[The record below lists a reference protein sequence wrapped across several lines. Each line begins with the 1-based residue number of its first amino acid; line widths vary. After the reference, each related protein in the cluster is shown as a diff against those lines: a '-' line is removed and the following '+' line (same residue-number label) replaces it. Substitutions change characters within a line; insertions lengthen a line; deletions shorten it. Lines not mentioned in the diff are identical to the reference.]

1 MELRQIRAFVVVADE
16 ASFTRAAARLN
27 LVQSA
32 VSAAVRNLE
41 RHLGAEL
48 FERTTHHV
56 HLTQAGRLFL
66 PEARRT
72 LAAAQEAQHVIEQMR
87 GGLRGEVRLGVIQ
100 TPQHVVAQPALLI
113 SKFRAKHPGVT
124 VSIQAGGSVSHA
136 EDLRKKRLDVAFV
149 ILPREATAGLDMY
162 VLASEKLQLLCHTD
176 HPLAERDQ
184 VQLAELVD
192 QPFIDTPAT
201 WGNRLATDSA
211 FARAGLTRKVAYE
224 IGDTAGLASLVEH
237 GLGVAIGPMSFIN
250 PENGIRAVSL
260 GSDAPS
266 LTLSLAVP
274 AGHAVSTPV
283 RALLQ
288 TAQELSERECRINGR
303 SDHQGDLS
311 DDGDRRGE
319 RAGRAGGSGTVEW
332 GAGRAVRCDAS

>member
-16 ASFTRAAARLN
+16 ASFTRAAARLS

-41 RHLGAEL
+41 RHLGVEL

-100 TPQHVVAQPALLI
+100 TPRHIVAQPALLI
-113 SKFRAKHPGVT
+113 STFRATHPGVT
-124 VSIQAGGSVSHA
+124 VSVQAAGSVEHA
-136 EDLRKKRLDVAFV
+136 EDLRRKRLDIAFV
-149 ILPREATAGLDMY
+149 ILPPEATTGLDMY
-162 VLASEKLQLLCHTD
+162 VLTSEKLQLLCHAG
-176 HPLAERDQ
+176 HPLAGRDQ
-184 VQLAELVD
+184 VGLGELVD
-192 QPFIDTPAT
+192 QPFVDTPAT
-201 WGNRLATDSA
+201 WGNRLATDAA
-211 FARAGLTRKVAYE
+211 FARAGLTRKIAYE
-224 IGDTAGLASLVEH
+224 IGDAAGLASLVRH
-237 GLGVAIGPMSFIN
+237 GLGVAIGPMSFMR
-250 PENGIRAVSL
+250 PEDEIRAVPL

-274 AGHAVSTPV
+274 AGQAVSAPA
-283 RALLQ
+283 RALLR
-288 TAQELSERECRINGR
+288 TARELSEPAR
-303 SDHQGDLS
+303 
-311 DDGDRRGE
+311 
-319 RAGRAGGSGTVEW
+319 
-332 GAGRAVRCDAS
+332 